1 MSFIQLKDTTTKPLN
16 QNNMNK
22 QQAALDIL
30 CALIAHNKGTATN
43 HLIVK
48 AVELANQLQE
58 ELDNQLMGNYFNTD
72 NNE

>member
-1 MSFIQLKDTTTKPLN
+1 MEYLN
-16 QNNMNK
+16 QNRMNK

-58 ELDNQLMGNYFNTD
+58 ELDKQLMGNYFNTD

>member
-1 MSFIQLKDTTTKPLN
+1 MSSLKNNTTMKPLIN
-16 QNNMNK
+16 KYMNK
-22 QQAALDIL
+22 QQAALEIL

-58 ELDNQLMGNYFNTD
+58 ELDKQLMGNYFNTD
-72 NNE
+72 NND